1 MSKTIVV
8 GGSLKDAARRF
19 ADAWNRAERGEDVPP
34 QDTTTFVSWSA
45 LASVMTDKRYELLR
59 HLHDRPTASI
69 RALARDLGRDYKRV
83 HQDVAALASVGL
95 VERDGELWRADYDE
109 ILTSITL
116 RPPSAAA

>member
-19 ADAWNRAERGEDVPP
+19 ADAWNRAERGEAVPP

-59 HLHDRPTASI
+59 HLHDHPTASI
-69 RALARDLGRDYKRV
+69 RALARDLSRDYKRV
-83 HQDVAALASVGL
+83 HEDITALAAVGL
-95 VERDGELWRADYDE
+95 IERDGELWRADYDE
-109 ILTSITL
+109 IHTSITL